1 MLYPTEEDVIII
13 DGLRVDAIIGID
25 DWERVMTQAI
35 IIDMAL
41 FTDVTDVAQTQDLS
55 QGVNYK
61 AVCEQVS
68 KWVQDKKFELL
79 ETLVEYVS
87 KQLLDNWPI
96 SKVRFTALPPPA
108 FPLPVALCP
117 LLPPTPSSLPLFCCH
132 LHKMGDMV
140 MSVMSVMSLW
150 YWWQWAVT
158 IMPMII

>member
-96 SKVRFTALPPPA
+96 SKVSIRAVKPNAITLADA
-108 FPLPVALCP
+108 VGVQI
-117 LLPPTPSSLPLFCCH
+117 TRKPS
-132 LHKMGDMV
+132 
-140 MSVMSVMSLW
+140 
-150 YWWQWAVT
+150 A
-158 IMPMII
+158 

>member
-1 MLYPTEEDVIII
+1 MTMLYPTEEDVIII
-13 DGLRVDAIIGID
+13 DGLRVDAIIGIY

-55 QGVNYK
+55 QGINYK

-68 KWVQDKKFELL
+68 KWVKDKKFELL

-96 SKVRFTALPPPA
+96 SKVSVRAVKPNAITLADA
-108 FPLPVALCP
+108 VGVQI
-117 LLPPTPSSLPLFCCH
+117 TRKPS
-132 LHKMGDMV
+132 
-140 MSVMSVMSLW
+140 
-150 YWWQWAVT
+150 A
-158 IMPMII
+158 

>member
-87 KQLLDNWPI
+87 RQLLDNWPI
-96 SKVRFTALPPPA
+96 SKVSIRAVKPNAITLADA
-108 FPLPVALCP
+108 VGVQI
-117 LLPPTPSSLPLFCCH
+117 TRKPS
-132 LHKMGDMV
+132 
-140 MSVMSVMSLW
+140 
-150 YWWQWAVT
+150 A
-158 IMPMII
+158 

>member
-13 DGLRVDAIIGID
+13 DGLRVDAIIGIY

-41 FTDVTDVAQTQDLS
+41 FTDVTNVAQTQDLS
-55 QGVNYK
+55 QGINYK

-96 SKVRFTALPPPA
+96 SKVSIRAVKPNAITLADA
-108 FPLPVALCP
+108 VGVQI
-117 LLPPTPSSLPLFCCH
+117 TRKPS
-132 LHKMGDMV
+132 
-140 MSVMSVMSLW
+140 
-150 YWWQWAVT
+150 A
-158 IMPMII
+158 

>member
-25 DWERVMTQAI
+25 DWERVITQAI

-55 QGVNYK
+55 QGINYK

-96 SKVRFTALPPPA
+96 SKVSIRAVKPNAITLADA
-108 FPLPVALCP
+108 VGVQI
-117 LLPPTPSSLPLFCCH
+117 TRKPS
-132 LHKMGDMV
+132 
-140 MSVMSVMSLW
+140 
-150 YWWQWAVT
+150 A
-158 IMPMII
+158 

>member
-13 DGLRVDAIIGID
+13 DGLRVDAIIGIY

-55 QGVNYK
+55 QGINYK

-68 KWVQDKKFELL
+68 KWVKDKKFELL

-96 SKVRFTALPPPA
+96 SKVSVRAVKPNAITLADA
-108 FPLPVALCP
+108 VGVQI
-117 LLPPTPSSLPLFCCH
+117 TRKPS
-132 LHKMGDMV
+132 
-140 MSVMSVMSLW
+140 
-150 YWWQWAVT
+150 A
-158 IMPMII
+158 

>member
-55 QGVNYK
+55 QGINYK

-68 KWVQDKKFELL
+68 KWVKDKKFELL

-96 SKVRFTALPPPA
+96 SKVSVRAVKPNAITLADA
-108 FPLPVALCP
+108 VGVQI
-117 LLPPTPSSLPLFCCH
+117 TRKPS
-132 LHKMGDMV
+132 
-140 MSVMSVMSLW
+140 
-150 YWWQWAVT
+150 A
-158 IMPMII
+158 

>member
-13 DGLRVDAIIGID
+13 DGLRVDAIIGIY

-55 QGVNYK
+55 QGINYK

-68 KWVQDKKFELL
+68 KWIQDKKFELL

-96 SKVRFTALPPPA
+96 SKVSIRAVKPNAITLADA
-108 FPLPVALCP
+108 VGVQI
-117 LLPPTPSSLPLFCCH
+117 TRKPS
-132 LHKMGDMV
+132 
-140 MSVMSVMSLW
+140 
-150 YWWQWAVT
+150 A
-158 IMPMII
+158 

>member
-41 FTDVTDVAQTQDLS
+41 FTDVTNVAQAQDLS

-96 SKVRFTALPPPA
+96 SKVSIRAVKPNAITLADA
-108 FPLPVALCP
+108 VGVQI
-117 LLPPTPSSLPLFCCH
+117 TRKPS
-132 LHKMGDMV
+132 
-140 MSVMSVMSLW
+140 
-150 YWWQWAVT
+150 A
-158 IMPMII
+158 

>member
-55 QGVNYK
+55 QGINYK

-87 KQLLDNWPI
+87 KQLLDNWSI
-96 SKVRFTALPPPA
+96 SKVSIRAVKPNAITLADA
-108 FPLPVALCP
+108 VGVQI
-117 LLPPTPSSLPLFCCH
+117 TRKPS
-132 LHKMGDMV
+132 
-140 MSVMSVMSLW
+140 
-150 YWWQWAVT
+150 A
-158 IMPMII
+158 

>member
-13 DGLRVDAIIGID
+13 DGLRVDAIIGIY

-55 QGVNYK
+55 QGINYK

-96 SKVRFTALPPPA
+96 SKVSIRAVKPNAITLADA
-108 FPLPVALCP
+108 VGVQI
-117 LLPPTPSSLPLFCCH
+117 TRKPS
-132 LHKMGDMV
+132 
-140 MSVMSVMSLW
+140 
-150 YWWQWAVT
+150 A
-158 IMPMII
+158 

>member
-41 FTDVTDVAQTQDLS
+41 FTDVTNVAQTQDLS

-96 SKVRFTALPPPA
+96 SKVSIRAVKPNAITLADA
-108 FPLPVALCP
+108 VGVQI
-117 LLPPTPSSLPLFCCH
+117 TRKPS
-132 LHKMGDMV
+132 
-140 MSVMSVMSLW
+140 
-150 YWWQWAVT
+150 A
-158 IMPMII
+158 

>member
-1 MLYPTEEDVIII
+1 MTMLYPTEEDVIII
-13 DGLRVDAIIGID
+13 DGLRVDAIIGIY

-55 QGVNYK
+55 QGINYK

-96 SKVRFTALPPPA
+96 SKVSIRAVKPNAITLADA
-108 FPLPVALCP
+108 VGVQI
-117 LLPPTPSSLPLFCCH
+117 TRKPS
-132 LHKMGDMV
+132 
-140 MSVMSVMSLW
+140 
-150 YWWQWAVT
+150 A
-158 IMPMII
+158 

>member
-55 QGVNYK
+55 QGINYK

-96 SKVRFTALPPPA
+96 SKVSIRAVKPNAITLADA
-108 FPLPVALCP
+108 VGVQITCK
-117 LLPPTPSSLPLFCCH
+117 PS
-132 LHKMGDMV
+132 
-140 MSVMSVMSLW
+140 
-150 YWWQWAVT
+150 A
-158 IMPMII
+158 

>member
-13 DGLRVDAIIGID
+13 DGLRVDAIIGIY

-55 QGVNYK
+55 QGINYK

-68 KWVQDKKFELL
+68 KWVKDKKFELL

-96 SKVRFTALPPPA
+96 SKVSIRAVKPNAITLADA
-108 FPLPVALCP
+108 VGVQI
-117 LLPPTPSSLPLFCCH
+117 TRKPS
-132 LHKMGDMV
+132 
-140 MSVMSVMSLW
+140 
-150 YWWQWAVT
+150 A
-158 IMPMII
+158 

>member
-13 DGLRVDAIIGID
+13 DGLRVDAIIGIY

-41 FTDVTDVAQTQDLS
+41 FTDVTNVAQTQDLS
-55 QGVNYK
+55 QGINYK

-68 KWVQDKKFELL
+68 KWVKDKKFELL

-96 SKVRFTALPPPA
+96 SKVSVRAVKPNAITLADA
-108 FPLPVALCP
+108 VGVQI
-117 LLPPTPSSLPLFCCH
+117 TRKPS
-132 LHKMGDMV
+132 
-140 MSVMSVMSLW
+140 
-150 YWWQWAVT
+150 A
-158 IMPMII
+158 

>member
-13 DGLRVDAIIGID
+13 DGLRVDAIIGIY

-96 SKVRFTALPPPA
+96 SKVSIRAVKPNAITLADA
-108 FPLPVALCP
+108 VGVQI
-117 LLPPTPSSLPLFCCH
+117 TRKPS
-132 LHKMGDMV
+132 
-140 MSVMSVMSLW
+140 
-150 YWWQWAVT
+150 A
-158 IMPMII
+158 

>member
-41 FTDVTDVAQTQDLS
+41 FTDVTNVAQTQDLS
-55 QGVNYK
+55 QGINYK

-96 SKVRFTALPPPA
+96 SKVSIRAVKPNAITLADA
-108 FPLPVALCP
+108 VGVQI
-117 LLPPTPSSLPLFCCH
+117 TRKPS
-132 LHKMGDMV
+132 
-140 MSVMSVMSLW
+140 
-150 YWWQWAVT
+150 A
-158 IMPMII
+158 

>member
-55 QGVNYK
+55 QGINYK

-96 SKVRFTALPPPA
+96 SKVSIRVVKPNAITLADA
-108 FPLPVALCP
+108 VGVQI
-117 LLPPTPSSLPLFCCH
+117 TRKPS
-132 LHKMGDMV
+132 
-140 MSVMSVMSLW
+140 
-150 YWWQWAVT
+150 A
-158 IMPMII
+158 

>member
-13 DGLRVDAIIGID
+13 DGLRVDAIIGTY

-55 QGVNYK
+55 QGINYK

-68 KWVQDKKFELL
+68 KWIQDKKFELL

-96 SKVRFTALPPPA
+96 SKVSIRAVKPNAITLADA
-108 FPLPVALCP
+108 VGVQI
-117 LLPPTPSSLPLFCCH
+117 TRKPS
-132 LHKMGDMV
+132 
-140 MSVMSVMSLW
+140 
-150 YWWQWAVT
+150 A
-158 IMPMII
+158 

>member
-13 DGLRVDAIIGID
+13 DGLRVDAIIGIY

-55 QGVNYK
+55 QGINYK

-96 SKVRFTALPPPA
+96 SKVSVRAVKPNAITLADA
-108 FPLPVALCP
+108 VGVQI
-117 LLPPTPSSLPLFCCH
+117 TRKPS
-132 LHKMGDMV
+132 
-140 MSVMSVMSLW
+140 
-150 YWWQWAVT
+150 A
-158 IMPMII
+158 

>member
-1 MLYPTEEDVIII
+1 MTMLYPTEEDVIII

-96 SKVRFTALPPPA
+96 SKVSIRAVKPNAITLADA
-108 FPLPVALCP
+108 VGVQI
-117 LLPPTPSSLPLFCCH
+117 TRKPS
-132 LHKMGDMV
+132 
-140 MSVMSVMSLW
+140 
-150 YWWQWAVT
+150 A
-158 IMPMII
+158 

>member
-1 MLYPTEEDVIII
+1 MLYSTEEDVIII
-13 DGLRVDAIIGID
+13 DGLRVDAIIGIY

-55 QGVNYK
+55 QGINYK

-96 SKVRFTALPPPA
+96 SKVSIRAVKPNAITLADA
-108 FPLPVALCP
+108 VGVQI
-117 LLPPTPSSLPLFCCH
+117 TRKPS
-132 LHKMGDMV
+132 
-140 MSVMSVMSLW
+140 
-150 YWWQWAVT
+150 A
-158 IMPMII
+158 

>member
-1 MLYPTEEDVIII
+1 MTMLYPTEEDVIII
-13 DGLRVDAIIGID
+13 DGLRVDAIIGIY

-41 FTDVTDVAQTQDLS
+41 FTDVTNVAQTQDLS
-55 QGVNYK
+55 QGINYK

-96 SKVRFTALPPPA
+96 SKVSIRAVKPNAITLADA
-108 FPLPVALCP
+108 VGVQI
-117 LLPPTPSSLPLFCCH
+117 TRKPS
-132 LHKMGDMV
+132 
-140 MSVMSVMSLW
+140 
-150 YWWQWAVT
+150 A
-158 IMPMII
+158 

>member
-55 QGVNYK
+55 QGINYK

-96 SKVRFTALPPPA
+96 SKVSIR
-108 FPLPVALCP
+108 
-117 LLPPTPSSLPLFCCH
+117 
-132 LHKMGDMV
+132 
-140 MSVMSVMSLW
+140 
-150 YWWQWAVT
+150 AVKPNAIT
-158 IMPMII
+158 LADAVGVQITRKLSA

>member
-96 SKVRFTALPPPA
+96 SKVSIRAVKPNAITLADA
-108 FPLPVALCP
+108 VGMQI
-117 LLPPTPSSLPLFCCH
+117 TRKPS
-132 LHKMGDMV
+132 
-140 MSVMSVMSLW
+140 
-150 YWWQWAVT
+150 A
-158 IMPMII
+158 

>member
-13 DGLRVDAIIGID
+13 DGLRVDAIIGIY

-41 FTDVTDVAQTQDLS
+41 FTDVTNVAQTQDLS
-55 QGVNYK
+55 QGINYK

-68 KWVQDKKFELL
+68 KWVKDKKFELL

-96 SKVRFTALPPPA
+96 SKVSIRAVKPNAITLADA
-108 FPLPVALCP
+108 VGVQI
-117 LLPPTPSSLPLFCCH
+117 TRKPS
-132 LHKMGDMV
+132 
-140 MSVMSVMSLW
+140 
-150 YWWQWAVT
+150 A
-158 IMPMII
+158 

>member
-55 QGVNYK
+55 QGINYK

-96 SKVRFTALPPPA
+96 SKVSIRAVKPNAITLADA
-108 FPLPVALCP
+108 VGVQI
-117 LLPPTPSSLPLFCCH
+117 TRKPS
-132 LHKMGDMV
+132 
-140 MSVMSVMSLW
+140 
-150 YWWQWAVT
+150 A
-158 IMPMII
+158 

>member
-55 QGVNYK
+55 QGINYK

-68 KWVQDKKFELL
+68 KWIQDKKFELL

-96 SKVRFTALPPPA
+96 SKVSIRAVKPNAITLADA
-108 FPLPVALCP
+108 VGVQI
-117 LLPPTPSSLPLFCCH
+117 TRKPS
-132 LHKMGDMV
+132 
-140 MSVMSVMSLW
+140 
-150 YWWQWAVT
+150 A
-158 IMPMII
+158 

>member
-13 DGLRVDAIIGID
+13 DGLRVDAIIGIYN
-25 DWERVMTQAI
+25 WERVMTQAI

-96 SKVRFTALPPPA
+96 SKVSIRVVKPNAITLADA
-108 FPLPVALCP
+108 VGVQI
-117 LLPPTPSSLPLFCCH
+117 TRKPS
-132 LHKMGDMV
+132 
-140 MSVMSVMSLW
+140 
-150 YWWQWAVT
+150 A
-158 IMPMII
+158 

>member
-1 MLYPTEEDVIII
+1 MTMLYPTEEDVIII
-13 DGLRVDAIIGID
+13 DGLRVDAIIGIY

-96 SKVRFTALPPPA
+96 SKVSIRAVKPNAITLADA
-108 FPLPVALCP
+108 VGVQI
-117 LLPPTPSSLPLFCCH
+117 TRKPS
-132 LHKMGDMV
+132 
-140 MSVMSVMSLW
+140 
-150 YWWQWAVT
+150 A
-158 IMPMII
+158 

>member
-55 QGVNYK
+55 QGINYK

-96 SKVRFTALPPPA
+96 SKVSIRAVKPNAITLADA
-108 FPLPVALCP
+108 VGVQI
-117 LLPPTPSSLPLFCCH
+117 TRNPS
-132 LHKMGDMV
+132 
-140 MSVMSVMSLW
+140 
-150 YWWQWAVT
+150 A
-158 IMPMII
+158 